1 MMNDRMNDEWQDEWQ
16 DEWWMTEMNVKKIT
30 ISRQYI
36 RAQMKRVKKNF
47 LIWHFAP
54 SSSSI
59 LFWVRWFRIYKKECE
74 MNSFFS
80 YNLNTCRAF
89 FLKFLRQIVY
99 IQFLLLA
106 FLVVKIPLLASS
118 CLLLFLGHV
127 LCVLI
132 SLLCVALLLTFI
144 PRLAFT
150 LARKVVVR
158 LRFMIRFMI
167 RMISL
172 RKKDFWLNFFI

>member
-1 MMNDRMNDEWQDEWQ
+1 MRDECEKIMRNKQ
-16 DEWWMTEMNVKKIT
+16 NVEGTNEKGKKERIFWN
-30 ISRQYI
+30 IGAI
-36 RAQMKRVKKNF
+36 C
-47 LIWHFAP
+47 HFTP
-54 SSSSI
+54 SSALI
-59 LFWVRWFRIYKKECE
+59 LFAVRCFRIYKKECE

-89 FLKFLRQIVY
+89 FLKFLRQIVN

-106 FLVVKIPLLASS
+106 FLVLQIPLLASS

-132 SLLCVALLLTFI
+132 SPLCVALLLTFI

-158 LRFMIRFMI
+158 LRFMIR
-167 RMISL
+167 MISL
-172 RKKDFWLNFFI
+172 WKKDFWLNFFI